1 MSNNESYRSLN
12 AYSDLICKTQFGKQ
26 PDSIEI
32 RANDRCCLI
41 FYRGLVDPG
50 DSRLPDDPDER
61 YSHVYILLEQ
71 FIFPALTPKIEA
83 LSGRRVEYAFMDWK
97 VENNTSMIAAFLVPL
112 DEPMPED
119 LYNGKAQLHSDIE
132 SITEKVQKTPVKIE
146 SFRLDDDILMIIRK
160 GLLISLEKK
169 LVKKGFNTQLRIAK
183 RELELD
189 RFIEGIPIRD
199 LVGRD
204 LETAYIDWSF
214 KDDVSLLLLK
224 LSEEIVQEPKVSA
237 E

>member
-1 MSNNESYRSLN
+1 MSNAESYQSLHD
-12 AYSDLICKTQFGKQ
+12 YSDLICKNQFGKK

-41 FYRGLVDPG
+41 FYHGLVDEK
-50 DSRLPDDPDER
+50 DDRLPSDPDER

-71 FIFPALTPKIEA
+71 FIFPMLKPKIEA
-83 LSGRRVEYAFMDWK
+83 ASTRHVEYVFMDWK
-97 VENNTSMIAAFLVPL
+97 SETNTSMIAAFLIPL
-112 DEPMPED
+112 SDPLPED
-119 LYNGKAQLHSDIE
+119 LYAGKAQLHSDVE
-132 SITEKVQKTPVKIE
+132 SITAKVQKTPVRIE
-146 SFRLDDDILMIIRK
+146 SFRLDPDILMVIRK

-189 RFIEGIPIRD
+189 RFMEGLPIRE
-199 LVGRD
+199 LLNRD
-204 LETAYIDWSF
+204 LEASYIDWSF

-224 LSEEIVQEPKVSA
+224 LGDEIAPES
-237 E
+237 